1 MRKSKG
7 LKYFYLILIALS
19 LSACTPSPDFE
30 LYEGKSLRIAV
41 VGESPE
47 VKEKQVNFK
56 EISFDEMTS
65 EELKSYDAIFIMRE
79 NLNKAAESY
88 YADVYLNSTIPFFF
102 IQSTK
107 SYHPFIDKEQEYAD
121 ARDFSQYNDYYA
133 TGFLASLKDE
143 NHKFWRYG
151 LYNDIDNNE
160 NIKEVY
166 SRIFNTIEQNSH
178 P

>member
-1 MRKSKG
+1 MKKSKEM
-7 LKYFYLILIALS
+7 KYFHFILLVLT

-30 LYEGKSLRIAV
+30 MYEGKSLRIAV
-41 VGESPE
+41 VGEPPE
-47 VKEKQVNFK
+47 VKEEQVHFK

-65 EELKSYDAIFIMRE
+65 EELKSYDAVFIMRE
-79 NLNKAAESY
+79 NLPQAAESY
-88 YADVYLNSTIPFFF
+88 YADIYLNSPNPFFF

-107 SYHPFIDKEQEYAD
+107 SYNSFIDKEQEYAD
-121 ARDFSQYNDYYA
+121 ALDISQYGGYYA

-151 LYNDIDNNE
+151 LYNDIENNE
-160 NIKEVY
+160 NIKDVY